1 MYDRSWFEFYVSKCH
16 LRRSSYEWLWSFV
29 FRLLMNPEACSIVT
43 FIGDGLRFRIID
55 IKALAFLYYYP
66 NDRDIF
72 TDQEVVNIFKRALC
86 RSQAICN
93 CWALQND
100 VYDFTTLRDNEMMN
114 YTGMDMEQLQNY
126 AYCVSPQT
134 KLYNDF
140 SDSETLIQL

>member
-1 MYDRSWFEFYVSKCH
+1 M
-16 LRRSSYEWLWSFV
+16 
-29 FRLLMNPEACSIVT
+29 
-43 FIGDGLRFRIID
+43 
-55 IKALAFLYYYP
+55 
-66 NDRDIF
+66 
-72 TDQEVVNIFKRALC
+72 NIFKRALC

-93 CWALQND
+93 CWALRKLQTTKINFNSYLHSEND